1 MPCSRRDRRLTSA
14 AMITRRSIL
23 LAMTALG
30 APVPAFAQG
39 VPAPA
44 GKQPVLNEQDRA
56 DVARI
61 EAYLNALRTL
71 TARFVQVAEQGG
83 VAEGRIYLQRP
94 GRLRLEYADPVPL
107 LVVAAR
113 GQIIQHDRQLKQT
126 TYLPLSSTPAAIL
139 LRENVTLSGSVT
151 VTGIERGPNSV
162 RVTLVQTDDPRAGRL
177 TLAFAERPLQLT
189 NWVVVDGQGA
199 TTRVALSEIQNGV
212 QIPSQ
217 LFEFRDEPQSRN

>member
-1 MPCSRRDRRLTSA
+1 
-14 AMITRRSIL
+14 MITRRTIL

-30 APVPAFAQG
+30 APVPVFAQG

-61 EAYLNALRTL
+61 ETYLNALRTL
-71 TARFVQVAEQGG
+71 TARFVQIAEQGG
-83 VAEGRIYLQRP
+83 IAEGRIYLQRP

-162 RVTLVQTDDPRAGRL
+162 RVTLIQTDDPRAGRL

-217 LFEFRDEPQSRN
+217 LFEFRDEPQNRN

>member
-1 MPCSRRDRRLTSA
+1 MPCPRHHRRLTSA
-14 AMITRRSIL
+14 AMISRRSCL
-23 LAMTALG
+23 FALTALG
-30 APVPAFAQG
+30 APSLGFAQR
-39 VPAPA
+39 PPA
-44 GKQPVLNEQDRA
+44 GSASMPVLNEQDRA

-61 EAYLNALRTL
+61 EAYLNGLRTL
-71 TARFVQVAEQGG
+71 TARFVQVSQQGG

-113 GQIIQHDRQLKQT
+113 GQIIQHDKELKQT

-139 LRENVTLSGSVT
+139 LRESVTLSGNVT
-151 VTGIERGPNSV
+151 VTDVERGPGTV
-162 RVTLVQTDDPRAGRL
+162 RITIVQTDDPRAGRL
-177 TLAFAERPLQLT
+177 TLVFAERPLQLT

-212 QIPSQ
+212 SIPAQ
-217 LFEFRDEPQSRN
+217 LFEFREEAPNRN

>member
-1 MPCSRRDRRLTSA
+1 
-14 AMITRRSIL
+14 MITRRSCL
-23 LAMTALG
+23 LAMTVLG
-30 APVPAFAQG
+30 APAFAQR
-39 VPAPA
+39 PPA
-44 GKQPVLNEQDRA
+44 GKQPSLSDQDRA

-61 EAYLNALRTL
+61 ESYLNGLRTL

-113 GQIIQHDRQLKQT
+113 GQIIQHDKELKQT

-139 LRENVTLSGSVT
+139 LRENVSLSGGIT
-151 VTGIERGPNSV
+151 VTGVERGPNSV
-162 RVTLVQTDDPRAGRL
+162 RVTLVQTEDPRAGRI

-212 QIPSQ
+212 QIPAQ
-217 LFEFRDEPQSRN
+217 LFEFREEQPSRN

>member
-1 MPCSRRDRRLTSA
+1 MPCPCHRPHLTSA
-14 AMITRRSIL
+14 AMISRRSCL

-30 APVPAFAQG
+30 IPASGLAQRS
-39 VPAPA
+39 PAPA
-44 GKQPVLNEQDRA
+44 GKHAVLTDQDRA
-56 DVARI
+56 DIARI
-61 EAYLNALRTL
+61 ETYLNALRTL

-94 GRLRLEYADPVPL
+94 GRLRLDYADPVPL
-107 LVVAAR
+107 MILAAR
-113 GQIIQHDRQLKQT
+113 GQIIQHDRQLRQT

-139 LRENVTLSGSVT
+139 LRETVTLSGSVT
-151 VTGIERGPNSV
+151 VTGVERGPASI
-162 RVTLVQTDDPRAGRL
+162 RVTIVQTDDPRAGRL

-212 QIPSQ
+212 PIPAQ
-217 LFEFRDEPQSRN
+217 LFEFRDEQLNRN

>member
-1 MPCSRRDRRLTSA
+1 M
-14 AMITRRSIL
+14 L

-30 APVPAFAQG
+30 APVPVFAQG

-44 GKQPVLNEQDRA
+44 AKQPVLSDQDRA

-71 TARFVQVAEQGG
+71 TARFVQIAEQGG
-83 VAEGRIYLQRP
+83 VAEGRVYLQRP

-151 VTGIERGPNSV
+151 VTGVERGPNSV

-189 NWVVVDGQGA
+189 NWVVVDSQGT
-199 TTRVALSEIQNGV
+199 TTRIALSEIQNGV

-217 LFEFRDEPQSRN
+217 LFEFRDEPQNRN

>member
-1 MPCSRRDRRLTSA
+1 MISRRA
-14 AMITRRSIL
+14 CL

-30 APVPAFAQG
+30 VPASGFAQRS
-39 VPAPA
+39 PAPA
-44 GKQPVLNEQDRA
+44 GKQAPLTEQDRA
-56 DVARI
+56 DIARI
-61 EAYLNALRTL
+61 ETYLNALRTL
-71 TARFVQVAEQGG
+71 TARFVQVAELGG

-107 LVVAAR
+107 LVLAAR
-113 GQIIQHDRQLKQT
+113 GQIIQHDRQLRQT

-139 LRENVTLSGSVT
+139 LRETVTLSGSVT
-151 VTGIERGPNSV
+151 VTGVERGPASI
-162 RVTLVQTDDPRAGRL
+162 RVTIVQTEDPRAGRL

-212 QIPSQ
+212 PIPAQ
-217 LFEFRDEPQSRN
+217 LFEFRDEQLNRN